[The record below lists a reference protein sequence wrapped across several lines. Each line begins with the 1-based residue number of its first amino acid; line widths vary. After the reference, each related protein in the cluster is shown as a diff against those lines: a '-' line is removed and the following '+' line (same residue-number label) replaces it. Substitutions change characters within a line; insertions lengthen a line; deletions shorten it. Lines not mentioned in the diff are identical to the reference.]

1 MPNSTS
7 NINETFHIYSAKDS
21 AESRNKSY
29 LKYNLYFVWDY
40 CITAAEGRNKSYK
53 YIYKLFLP
61 FGCSYTIVPYE
72 I

>member
-7 NINETFHIYSAKDS
+7 NINETFHTYSAKDS

-40 CITAAEGRNKSYK
+40 CITAAERQKA
-53 YIYKLFLP
+53 
-61 FGCSYTIVPYE
+61 E
-72 I
+72 ISLISALINYFCRSAAVIQ